1 MKYLK
6 KFNESSSYD
15 FPNAEEA
22 VKKIDYFIS
31 QMSDYEYDLVRK
43 ETFDLNHL
51 KEGIPYYYRVFPNDL
66 PIGIPQTD
74 SFKKTIPA
82 RIELTI
88 YTNNESRDKLK
99 SLYKDLEF
107 LPHALKM
114 EDLYA
119 KVDYS
124 ESKKDVGNDYIVFTI
139 FDTEKELELWE
150 EKSRFS
156 KNWNEVKK
164 RQENS

>member
-43 ETFDLNHL
+43 EGFDLDYSNN
-51 KEGIPYYYRVFPNDL
+51 ISYFFRVYPNDL
-66 PIGIPQTD
+66 PLGVSD
-74 SFKKTIPA
+74 SIRKSIPA

-88 YTNNESRDKLK
+88 HTNNESRDKLK

-114 EDLYA
+114 EGLYTEMEYI
-119 KVDYS
+119 K
-124 ESKKDVGNDYIVFTI
+124 SKEVGNDYIVFTI

>member
-6 KFNESSSYD
+6 KFNESNSYD
-15 FPNAEEA
+15 FPNAEET

-31 QMSDYEYDLVRK
+31 QMSDYEEYDLIRK

-51 KEGIPYYYRVFPNDL
+51 TEGIPYYYRVFPNDL
-66 PIGIPQTD
+66 PSGIPQTD

-88 YTNNESRDKLK
+88 YTNERDKLK

-119 KVDYS
+119 KVDYL
-124 ESKKDVGNDYIVFTI
+124 ESKDVGNDYIVFTI

-156 KNWNEVKK
+156 RKDRKNN
-164 RQENS
+164 